1 MTDAAQQISDLETR
15 RRQRCEQSQQ
25 KEEPRPI
32 WRSHRRSVC
41 VSRSDDMDLK

>member
-25 KEEPRPI
+25 KEEPRPSGEVI
-32 WRSHRRSVC
+32 AGPYAFLGLTTWI
-41 VSRSDDMDLK
+41 